1 MIKSFQLATVR
12 NTLTRN
18 IIGMQNNR
26 LMLRFSL
33 RFAINAS
40 ALHTRKSRL
49 IRVELIAFDMS
60 STQSYLLLVSCT
72 PAVNNFEIF
81 GHKFASFEAKGI
93 S

>member
-1 MIKSFQLATVR
+1 MIKSFQLATMR

-26 LMLRFSL
+26 LMPLRFSL
-33 RFAINAS
+33 RFAINGS
-40 ALHTRKSRL
+40 ASRL
-49 IRVELIAFDMS
+49 IQVELIAFDMS

-72 PAVNNFEIF
+72 PAVNIFELF
-81 GHKFASFEAKGI
+81 GHKFASFDAKGI

>member
-1 MIKSFQLATVR
+1 MIKSFQLATTR

-26 LMLRFSL
+26 LILRFSL
-33 RFAINAS
+33 RFAINGS
-40 ALHTRKSRL
+40 VLRTRKSRL
-49 IRVELIAFDMS
+49 IQIEQIAFDMS
-60 STQSYLLLVSCT
+60 STQSYLFLVSCT
-72 PAVNNFEIF
+72 PAVNIFEIF